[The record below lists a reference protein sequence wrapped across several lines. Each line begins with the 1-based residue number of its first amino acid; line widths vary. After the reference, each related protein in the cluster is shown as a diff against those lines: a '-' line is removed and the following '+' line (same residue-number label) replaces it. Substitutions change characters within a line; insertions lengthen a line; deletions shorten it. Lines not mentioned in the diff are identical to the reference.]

1 MKSRLAPRLAAGAL
15 PAALAAAFATL
26 APLAAVAATPST
38 SAPPAAA
45 TKTMLPA
52 EQQYDGIRYATGG
65 VTAEEAAVFK
75 REMHGYPLAIELV
88 EKQKKSKHDEYTAD
102 AMVKISKAGK
112 DVFDAKAKG
121 PFMLVRLEPGTY
133 DISATLGKHTLHKK
147 HVVVARGRTAL
158 ATFEFPAG
166 TD

>member
-1 MKSRLAPRLAAGAL
+1 MKPRLAPRLAAGTL
-15 PAALAAAFATL
+15 SAALAAAFATL
-26 APLAAVAATPST
+26 APLAAAAATT
-38 SAPPAAA
+38 AAT

-52 EQQYDGIRYATGG
+52 EQQYDGIRYTTGG
-65 VTAEEAAVFK
+65 VTTEEAAVFK
-75 REMHGYPLAIELV
+75 RGLHGYPLAIELV
-88 EKQKKSKHDEYTAD
+88 EKQKKGKHDEYTAD
-102 AMVKISKAGK
+102 AMVRISKAGK
-112 DVFDAKAKG
+112 DVFKAKAKG

-147 HVVVARGRTAL
+147 HVVVAMGKTAQ